1 MSSSRGQGRW
11 AQAARSRRLR
21 ARSRAGLV
29 RAGVVTR
36 VWRVGERRT
45 GRRWSSSRRS
55 STRPRRGRHACIEAA
70 TERTHVRVRGSS
82 DELGDGGLRRKNG
95 REEDVLTEQAQ
106 GGPLSGLGAAE
117 VAGVGDGG
125 GDRHGWRLR
134 TGKQRVSRWLPARSR
149 PCSRSRRRRRCPW
162 RGLWQRGGHRRRL
175 RRRRVHG
182 GDQGGGSE
190 EGGRGRWGRAKLGLG
205 AGDAGVAYR
214 RRGGQGWLPR
224 MSLAPWMAATP
235 LHRPCSEGKG
245 ISGSGLVLYSGGSAS
260 WAVWPSWPGRPF
272 SLFFV
277 LYFPVVSFF
286 FVLFY
291 F

>member
-1 MSSSRGQGRW
+1 M
-11 AQAARSRRLR
+11 
-21 ARSRAGLV
+21 

-55 STRPRRGRHACIEAA
+55 STRPRRGRRTCIEAA
-70 TERTHVRVRGSS
+70 TARTHVRVRGSS

-117 VAGVGDGG
+117 VAG
-125 GDRHGWRLR
+125 
-134 TGKQRVSRWLPARSR
+134 
-149 PCSRSRRRRRCPW
+149 
-162 RGLWQRGGHRRRL
+162 GLWQRGGHRRRL

-182 GDQGGGSE
+182 GDQEGGGSE

-205 AGDAGVAYR
+205 AGDVGVAYR
-214 RRGGQGWLPR
+214 RRGGRGWPPR